1 MEEIIKELVYKALIK
16 AWPALEFKFEKKD
29 IEVSLLEEA
38 KFGDYT
44 SSVSFVLAKRLE
56 ETPLKIAEQLVTL
69 INGFYET
76 RYYFQKI
83 EAVNGFINFFL
94 SSEFL
99 TKELL
104 EILKAGYNYGRKK
117 PLIRKTAVIDYSS
130 PNIAKNFG
138 IGHLRS
144 TVVGNAIYNLYK
156 FLGWRIIGDNHL
168 GDWGTQFGKLLYQIK
183 NELLKNKTLKE
194 KKKILDNLTIDK
206 LEELYVEFH
215 KLAEDNPQLEEE
227 ARKWFKKLEDK
238 DKEAMRI
245 WRKCVEISLKEFNR
259 IYKILNVKFDVTLG
273 ESFYE
278 KKMKEVLKEL
288 KEKNLVK
295 ESEGA
300 LIIEFDNKIPPAL
313 VLKSDKATTYFL
325 RDLATVKYR
334 LEKWNPS
341 LIIYEVGQDQNLHFE
356 QLFETVKMLNWGKN
370 LKLIHINHGLMRW
383 PWGKFSTRKGDT
395 IHFEEVLKEINMRA
409 LKIIESSETKRG
421 FSPKEKEEV
430 AEKIGISA
438 LKYHILSYH
447 YRSDIIFNW
456 EKIMDLEGNSGPYL
470 QYSLARCFNVLNKA
484 KLPKFKKD
492 FPYGPNSEEIALLR
506 QLAKFKSVLFLVQE
520 TFSLNLLCD
529 YAYNLASM
537 YNHFYQKHPILKAET
552 EGARVF
558 RLRITLAVSIVLQI
572 IFKILSIEI
581 LKKM

>member
-1 MEEIIKELVYKALIK
+1 MEELIRELIYKALIK
-16 AWPALEFKFEKKD
+16 AYPALEFKFEKKD
-29 IEVSLLEEA
+29 IEVNFLEELNL
-38 KFGDYT
+38 GDYA
-44 SSVSFVLAKRLE
+44 SNVSFILAKKLNE
-56 ETPLKIAEQLVTL
+56 PPIQIAQNLVSL

-76 RYYFQKI
+76 KYYFQKI

-94 SSEFL
+94 SSDFL
-99 TKELL
+99 TKELMK
-104 EILKAGYNYGRKK
+104 ILKLGYNYGRRK

-144 TVVGNAIYNLYK
+144 TVMGNAIYNLYK

-183 NELLKNKTLKE
+183 NQLLKNKNLKE
-194 KKKILDNLTIDK
+194 AKIILNNLTIDK
-206 LEELYVEFH
+206 LEKLYVEFH
-215 KLAEDNPQLEEE
+215 KLAEHNPQLEEE

-238 DKEAMRI
+238 DKEALRI
-245 WRKCVEISLKEFNR
+245 WKKCVEVSLKEFNR
-259 IYKILNVKFDVTLG
+259 IYKILNVKFDVNLG

-288 KEKNLVK
+288 QDKKLVK

-300 LIIEFDNKIPPAL
+300 LIIEFSKKIPPAI
-313 VLKSDKATTYFL
+313 VLKSDKTSTYFL

-341 LIIYEVGQDQNLHFE
+341 LIIYEVGADQTLYFE
-356 QLFETVKMLNWGKN
+356 QLFEAVRMLNWKRN
-370 LKLIHINHGLMRW
+370 LNLVHLNHGLMRW
-383 PWGKFSTRKGDT
+383 PWGKFSTRKGET
-395 IHFEEVLKEINMRA
+395 IHLEEVLNEINLRA
-409 LKIIESSETKRG
+409 LKIIENSETRRG
-421 FSPKEKEEV
+421 LSLKEKKEI
-430 AEKIGISA
+430 AQKIGVSA

-447 YRSDIIFNW
+447 YQSDIIFDW
-456 EKIMDLEGNSGPYL
+456 DKIMDLEGNSGPYL

-484 KLPKFKKD
+484 KIPKFKKNL
-492 FPYGPNSEEIALLR
+492 PYGLNNEEIALLR
-506 QLAKFKSVLFLVQE
+506 QLAKFKSVLSFGAE
-520 TFSLNLLCD
+520 KFSINLLGD
-529 YAYNLASM
+529 YAYNLASL
-537 YNHFYQKHPILKAET
+537 YNHFYQKHQILKAEN

-558 RLRITLAVSIVLQI
+558 RLKLTLAVSIVLQI
-572 IFKILSIEI
+572 IFRILSIEI

>member
-1 MEEIIKELVYKALIK
+1 MEELIRELIYKALIK
-16 AWPALEFKFEKKD
+16 AYPALEFKFEKKD
-29 IEVSLLEEA
+29 IEVNFLEEL
-38 KFGDYT
+38 KLGDYA
-44 SSVSFVLAKRLE
+44 SNVSFILAKKLNE
-56 ETPLKIAEQLVTL
+56 PPIQIAQNLVSL

-76 RYYFQKI
+76 KYYFQKI

-94 SSEFL
+94 SSDFL
-99 TKELL
+99 TKELMK
-104 EILKAGYNYGRKK
+104 ILKLGYNYGRRK

-144 TVVGNAIYNLYK
+144 TVMGNAIYNLYK

-183 NELLKNKTLKE
+183 NQLLKNKTLKE
-194 KKKILDNLTIDK
+194 AKIILNNLTIDK
-206 LEELYVEFH
+206 LEKLYVEFH
-215 KLAEDNPQLEEE
+215 KLAEHNPQLEEE

-238 DKEAMRI
+238 DKEALRI
-245 WRKCVEISLKEFNR
+245 WKKCVEVSLKEFNR
-259 IYKILNVKFDVTLG
+259 IYKILNVKFDVNLG

-288 KEKNLVK
+288 QDKKLVK

-300 LIIEFDNKIPPAL
+300 LIIEFSKKIPPAI
-313 VLKSDKATTYFL
+313 VLKSDKTSTYFL

-341 LIIYEVGQDQNLHFE
+341 LIIYEVGADQTLYFE
-356 QLFETVKMLNWGKN
+356 QLFEAVRMLNWKRN
-370 LKLIHINHGLMRW
+370 LNLVHLNHGLMRW
-383 PWGKFSTRKGDT
+383 PWGKFSTRKGET
-395 IHFEEVLKEINMRA
+395 IHLEEVLNEINLRA
-409 LKIIESSETKRG
+409 LKIIENSETRRG
-421 FSPKEKEEV
+421 LSLKEKKEI
-430 AEKIGISA
+430 AQKIGVSA

-447 YRSDIIFNW
+447 YQSDIIFDW
-456 EKIMDLEGNSGPYL
+456 DKIMDLEGNSGPYL

-484 KLPKFKKD
+484 KIPKFKKNL
-492 FPYGPNSEEIALLR
+492 PYGLNNEEIALLR
-506 QLAKFKSVLFLVQE
+506 QLAKFKSVLSFGAE
-520 TFSLNLLCD
+520 KFSINLLGD
-529 YAYNLASM
+529 YAYNLASL
-537 YNHFYQKHPILKAET
+537 YNHFYQKHQILKAEN

-558 RLRITLAVSIVLQI
+558 RLKLTLAVSIVLQI
-572 IFKILSIEI
+572 IFRILSIEI